1 MPDANI
7 TKSKIAKKD
16 LLASAP
22 DGTYR
27 IRYQILSNDK
37 LGQTA
42 WSPYY
47 VLTPSKTVS
56 QITGGITPTYTPST
70 PNLTVAWQIPAVAA
84 KTPFVTYYDVY
95 FRWYIGG
102 AWKDWKFYKTISS
115 SNGVDYSLT
124 VAKDTTATRGHAAVF
139 AATSPKLTSAEIVN
153 SGTSGN
159 NGNMNRLFVSA
170 TNAYGSV

>member
-22 DGTYR
+22 NGTYK

-37 LGQTA
+37 LGQTEF
-42 WSPYY
+42 SPYY
-47 VLTPSKTVS
+47 TLTPSKSVAT
-56 QITGGITPTYTPST
+56 ITGTITPTYTAAT
-70 PNLTVAWQIPAVAA
+70 PNLTVAWQIPTT

-95 FRWYIGG
+95 FQWYIGSV
-102 AWKDWKFYKTISS
+102 WQDWKFYKTIFST
-115 SNGVDYSLT
+115 NGVDYSLT
-124 VAKDTTATRGHAAVF
+124 VAKDATATRGHAAIF
-139 AATSPKLTSAEIVN
+139 AATYPKLTSAEIVA

-159 NGNMNRLFVSA
+159 NGYMNRLFVSA
-170 TNAYGSV
+170 SGVYGTV

>member
-27 IRYQILSNDK
+27 VRYQILSNDK
-37 LGQTA
+37 LGKTD

-56 QITGGITPTYTPST
+56 AITGTITPTYAYTS
-70 PNLTVAWQIPAVAA
+70 PNLSVSWQIPTN

-95 FRWYIGG
+95 FQWYIGSSWQN
-102 AWKDWKFYKTISS
+102 WKLYKTISS
-115 SNGVDYSLT
+115 TNSVDYSLT
-124 VAKDTTATRGHAAVF
+124 VPKDATATRGRAAVF
-139 AATSPKLTSAEIVN
+139 AATYPKLTSTEIDN
-153 SGTSGN
+153 SGTSGK
-159 NGNMNRLFVSA
+159 NGYMNRLFVTTTYTS
-170 TNAYGSV
+170 TP